1 MFNRLLIALQ
11 GMWWTFWR
19 KRKMAYLRRRLKSCG
34 ADLHTG
40 DRVQILGPE
49 HIEFGCNV
57 RLADDCKVLA
67 QGCSPRVIIGDNF
80 RGNSN
85 LFICAGESETIKIG
99 SNVMIAP
106 NVVIRSANHRSD
118 SLDKPMLE
126 QGNISADIHI
136 GDDVWLGAN
145 AVITAGVTIGDHA
158 IVGAG
163 AVVTQDVKPYDI
175 VGGVPAKVIRSRLQ
189 R

>member
-1 MFNRLLIALQ
+1 MIDELLLAIQ
-11 GMWWTFWR
+11 GMGRVFWR
-19 KRKMAYLRRRLKSCG
+19 TRRVAYLRRRLRSCG
-34 ADLHTG
+34 ADLHLG
-40 DRVQILGPE
+40 ARVQIFDPE
-49 HIEFGCNV
+49 HIEFGRNV
-57 RLADDCKVLA
+57 GIADDCKILA
-67 QGCSPRVIIGDNF
+67 QGRSPRIIIGDNF

-85 LFICAGESETIKIG
+85 LFICASESETIRIG
-99 SNVMIAP
+99 NSVMVAP
-106 NVVIRSANHRSD
+106 NVVIRSADHRSD

-126 QGNISADIHI
+126 QGNVSADISI
-136 GDDVWLGAN
+136 GDDVWIGAN